1 MRKLVVTLLL
11 LAATIAASAQEFC
24 AHWVYAPQTDSLS
37 HVWFRR
43 AYPCG
48 GRPRQA
54 SVTVV
59 SSGYFKIYVNEC
71 NIGTAAF
78 FPMRHNGDA
87 TPVATTFDVTP
98 YLRRDTNVVAIIYSP
113 ARPSASHRQIS
124 ASFYGIAHDGSNFCY
139 CSDDSWLCRRA
150 NSRMTAD
157 GGEAVDGRGHD
168 PEWKAATCTSLAL
181 WLNAEPYCGD
191 RTVPTLV
198 NRYGYQA
205 WKTTKTTSLGYL
217 HMSQNPVLLH
227 LAGSFWGYWRLTLRE
242 AKWGERL
249 QIGKLE
255 YTCNGTI
262 DEQAYP
268 QFSLYRFNTLS
279 VSGDSN
285 FKPQHIFGAE
295 IVEMGESWYND
306 Y

>member
-1 MRKLVVTLLL
+1 MRKFVAIPLMLGVALS
-11 LAATIAASAQEFC
+11 AAAQEFNT
-24 AHWVYAPQTDSLS
+24 HWVYAPQADSLS

-43 AYPCG
+43 SYQCD

-54 SVTVV
+54 SVTVA
-59 SSGYFKIYVNEC
+59 STGYFKIYVNEC

-78 FPMRHNGDA
+78 FPMRHSGDD

-113 ARPSASHRQIS
+113 ARPSCSCKQIS

-139 CSDDSWLCRRA
+139 SSDGSWLCRRA

-157 GGEAVDGRGHD
+157 GGEVVDGCGHD
-168 PEWKAATCTSLAL
+168 PEWKAATCTSAAL

-191 RTVPTLV
+191 GIMPMVV
-198 NRYGYQA
+198 NRYGYRA
-205 WKTTKTTSLGYL
+205 WRTTKVTSLGYL
-217 HMSQNPVLLH
+217 RMSQNPVLLH
-227 LAGSFWGYWRLTLRE
+227 VADSFWGYWRLTLRE
-242 AKWGERL
+242 AKRGERL
-249 QIGKLE
+249 QAGKLE
-255 YTCNGTI
+255 YICNGKM
-262 DEQAYP
+262 DEQAFP
-268 QFSLYRFNTLS
+268 QFALNSCGTLS

-295 IVEMGESWYND
+295 MVEVGESWCND